1 MDAVRKN
8 ITRYNM
14 LAPGTRV
21 TVAVS
26 GGPDSVCLLYVLTS
40 IANEFGITL
49 SVAHFNHKLRGEDS
63 ELDEQFVAQLA
74 EKLGL
79 PFHRDSADLKQHT
92 GNLEQTARRARRVF
106 FTRLIEE
113 GLADKV
119 ALGHTR
125 DDQAETVL
133 FRLLRGSGL
142 TGLAGILPVTADG
155 IVRPLIGI
163 TRNEVLEYLSSQG
176 IRWRE
181 DASNLEPRFA
191 RNRIRHS
198 LLPQLSKDWNPNLS
212 ESLAHLAD
220 LAYEEE
226 CVWADIVNRAA
237 AESFAVRT
245 DGVEFTCES
254 VLRFPK
260 ALRRR
265 LVRRAIS
272 EAKGDLRR
280 IEYEHIA
287 AVLELLDR
295 KSGGGRCRLPGL
307 LAQRS
312 FGWIRLEGGP
322 PASPLQ
328 ETRLEIPGN
337 YPIASDNTL
346 IHLELVDAP
355 SMPDPCA
362 NLKAAELYVGEISS
376 PLVFDNPLVLRGW
389 RSGDRYWPA
398 SDTRERTIQELF
410 QSARVPSWRRR
421 DWPMITSGSKI
432 LWVRQFGAAK
442 EFAAGARRGKVLRV
456 VEMIGGG
463 K

>member
-21 TVAVS
+21 AVAVS
-26 GGPDSVCLLYVLTS
+26 GGPDSVCLLHVLAA
-40 IANEFGITL
+40 IAPELGLTL

-63 ELDEQFVAQLA
+63 ELDERFVAQLA
-74 EKLGL
+74 EKLAV
-79 PFHRDSADLKQHT
+79 PFHCDSADLKQHS
-92 GNLEQTARRARRVF
+92 GNLEQAARRARRAF
-106 FTRLIEE
+106 FARLIKE
-113 GLADKV
+113 GLIDKV

-155 IVRPLIGI
+155 VIRPLIGI
-163 TRNEVLEYLSSQG
+163 TRKDVLEYLTSQG

-226 CVWADIVNRAA
+226 RVWADIVNRAA
-237 AESFAVRT
+237 AESFEQRVG
-245 DGVEFTCES
+245 GVEFTCES

-265 LVRRAIS
+265 LIRRAI
-272 EAKGDLRR
+272 ADTRGDLRR
-280 IEYEHIA
+280 IEYEHVEV
-287 AVLELLDR
+287 VLELLKR
-295 KSGGGRCRLPGL
+295 KSGGGRRRLPGL

-312 FGWIRLEGGP
+312 FEWMRLEGGQS
-322 PASPLQ
+322 ASPLQ
-328 ETRLEIPGN
+328 ETQLEIPGS
-337 YPIASDNTL
+337 YPIDGDNTL
-346 IHLELVDAP
+346 IRLELFDGPSAP
-355 SMPDPCA
+355 NPCV
-362 NLKAAELYVGEISS
+362 NLKATELYLGDLTS
-376 PLVFDNPLVLRGW
+376 PLVLDGPLVLRGW
-389 RSGDRYWPA
+389 RSGDHYWPA
-398 SDTRERTIQELF
+398 GDSRERTIQELF

-421 DWPMITSGSKI
+421 DWPMITCGTKI
-432 LWVRQFGAAK
+432 LWIRQFGVAK
-442 EFAAGARRGKVLRV
+442 EFAAGARSGRILRV
-456 VEMIGGG
+456 AEIVAGG